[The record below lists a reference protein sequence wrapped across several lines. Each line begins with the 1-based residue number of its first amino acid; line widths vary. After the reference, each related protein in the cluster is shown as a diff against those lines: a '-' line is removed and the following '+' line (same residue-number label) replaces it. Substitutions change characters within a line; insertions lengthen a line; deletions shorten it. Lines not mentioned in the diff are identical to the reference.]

1 MSAQSVNETLPAWQG
16 EHWTHSAHIH
26 TVRILFVS
34 NIPTTTITKTLMK
47 RNGNKKK
54 KRERT
59 RAPKEKVSM
68 LKLKIRPQ
76 KIAKN
81 NNNNNLTSERD
92 VVLVW
97 DENICRA
104 DLYLALLHN
113 IYTIL
118 KWQWIKKGKFAI
130 SQQQRKGCEM
140 LKMSESLVCYLCTIW
155 AYISTPKSNYFIF
168 RIYLPPT
175 LCLHLSHRCC
185 RWRSY
190 VHAFIHWKKAWFH
203 VVNRRKW

>member
-1 MSAQSVNETLPAWQG
+1 
-16 EHWTHSAHIH
+16 
-26 TVRILFVS
+26 
-34 NIPTTTITKTLMK
+34 MK
-47 RNGNKKK
+47 RKGNRKKK

-76 KIAKN
+76 KKLPKN

-92 VVLVW
+92 IVLVCSEN

-118 KWQWIKKGKFAI
+118 KWQYIEKGKFAI
-130 SQQQRKGCEM
+130 RQQQLKGCEM
-140 LKMSESLVCYLCTIW
+140 QEMSESLVCYLCTI
-155 AYISTPKSNYFIF
+155 
-168 RIYLPPT
+168 
-175 LCLHLSHRCC
+175 
-185 RWRSY
+185 
-190 VHAFIHWKKAWFH
+190 
-203 VVNRRKW
+203 